1 MQVAEKSAE
10 LRSADSRGRLSPH
23 LFFFFF
29 FLLILLPLLDLYFV
43 MITGT
48 VWS

>member
-29 FLLILLPLLDLYFV
+29 LLILLPLLDLYFV